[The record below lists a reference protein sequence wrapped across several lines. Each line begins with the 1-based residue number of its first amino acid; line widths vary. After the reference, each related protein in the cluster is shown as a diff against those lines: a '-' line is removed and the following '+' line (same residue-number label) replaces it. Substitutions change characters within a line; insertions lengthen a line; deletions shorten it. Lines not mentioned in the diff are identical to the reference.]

1 MANKLKASTVNRKEK
16 APVIVMV
23 ITYSSNSYLLAL
35 PSIRCYSKYSTFIN
49 SFTLYT
55 VL

>member
-1 MANKLKASTVNRKEK
+1 MGNKLKASAVNRKEK

-23 ITYSSNSYLLAL
+23 ITHSSNGSLLAL
-35 PSIRCYSKYSTFIN
+35 PSSRCWSKYLTFIN